1 MNAHVSK
8 VEFPR
13 AAGLTVEYI
22 RSWKL
27 SHHKVKIRSIVT
39 TPQRQLEGGGEG
51 RRREGEGGREGEG
64 ERREGGRREVGVYL
78 LLVQDVHRGPCT
90 ATVIARKSDHFQ
102 NTVSVCT
109 KKQQVTLIG
118 FLSPPPNMY

>member
-64 ERREGGRREVGVYL
+64 ERREGGGGKWECTFCWYRMFTEGHAQL
-78 LLVQDVHRGPCT
+78 LSLHERATTSRTPSPSVQRNS
-90 ATVIARKSDHFQ
+90 KS
-102 NTVSVCT
+102 
-109 KKQQVTLIG
+109 L
-118 FLSPPPNMY
+118 